1 MKNSIYVG
9 ANNSSSVVVNGVVPL
24 TTIVHREN
32 GNNSSEIDLV
42 GNAVV
47 VETGCRCRPRYN
59 IVARITFT
67 GATAGDAGFS
77 IYKNGIAIPFATA
90 TETIT
95 TPTTEVRT
103 ISIPCGTLT
112 DKCSNNVYTIV
123 NTGEIAVT
131 VINIAMNVIEQ

>member
-9 ANNSSSVVVNGVVPL
+9 ANTSSSVVVNGVVPL
-24 TTIVHREN
+24 TTIIHREN

-42 GNAVV
+42 GSSVV
-47 VETGCRCRPRYN
+47 IETGCRCRPRYN
-59 IVARITFT
+59 ITARITFT
-67 GATAGDAGFS
+67 GATAGNAGFS
-77 IYKNGIAIPFATA
+77 IYKNGIAIPLTNV

-103 ISIPCGTLT
+103 VTIPCGTLT

-123 NTGEIAVT
+123 NTGDIAVT
-131 VINIAMNVIEQ
+131 VTSVSMNVVEQ